1 MVKRRIKNI
10 SLAIIFGIFFISFVS
25 AWNFPSSSTTSGTT
39 TTVINNF
46 TINGST
52 AIHNELDGL
61 QGGIA
66 GEYYHIK
73 ADWYNTLNSN
83 INDWITESVSSLTHY
98 YTDTEVDAINDSMKN
113 YVDSV
118 ASGAYDDTW
127 INDTIDN
134 KISDNNDSVNNY
146 IADNNASVNN
156 YIADNNNSVNAYIL
170 YVNSTNGAGS
180 GSYDDT
186 WINDT
191 IDSKILV
198 QNNSLVN
205 YIGVT
210 NGTLYEI
217 LMNGSFFN
225 AEATDTFVANY
236 STFLTHI
243 TYADVMNGTLEDY
256 FDGIYQPLGNYLTEE
271 ALWNANYSQFLLNNV
286 SITNALATK
295 LDISQWNATNI
306 SYMTGDNFTLQNISM
321 KNYIATVNTSQ
332 TNLNT
337 LNNVS
342 LKNWISNTFNATRNN
357 YVAEVNL
364 SMKNYVIGEN
374 ASQTNYINSNN
385 GSVTNAINAKLSLTG
400 GNMAGNLNLSA
411 NINLTMN
418 GGNQVGSN
426 VTCVII
432 KGSTTTLNIC

>member
-170 YVNSTNGAGS
+170 YVNSTNS
-180 GSYDDT
+180 G
-186 WINDT
+186 
-191 IDSKILV
+191 ID
-198 QNNSLVN
+198 
-205 YIGVT
+205 
-210 NGTLYEI
+210 
-217 LMNGSFFN
+217 
-225 AEATDTFVANY
+225 TDTFVANY

-243 TYADVMNGTLEDY
+243 SWSNIINGTIWSWVMNGTL
-256 FDGIYQPLGNYLTEE
+256 FQT
-271 ALWNANYSQFLLNNV
+271 
-286 SITNALATK
+286 
-295 LDISQWNATNI
+295 SQWNATNT
-306 SYMTGDNFTLQNISM
+306 SYLVKTGDTM
-321 KNYIATVNTSQ
+321 T
-332 TNLNT
+332 
-337 LNNVS
+337 
-342 LKNWISNTFNATRNN
+342 
-357 YVAEVNL
+357 
-364 SMKNYVIGEN
+364 
-374 ASQTNYINSNN
+374 
-385 GSVTNAINAKLSLTG
+385 
-400 GNMAGNLNLSA
+400 GNLNLSA
-411 NINLTMN
+411 NVNLTMN
-418 GGNQVGSN
+418 GGNQVSSN

-432 KGSTTTLNIC
+432 EGSTSVLEIC